1 MKILV
6 VGLGYVG
13 LSNAV
18 ILAKNNSVTAIDIN
32 QKTINLLQQ
41 GKIPISD
48 KNLEHFLKTETLD
61 IKFEM
66 ASLNSYYDNDYV
78 IIATPTDYDTNKD
91 NFDTNSIEEVVAR
104 VTLLSPK
111 SIIVIRSTIPI
122 GFIDNLKLQN
132 NNQNIMFC
140 PEFLREGS
148 ALNDSLFPS
157 RIIVGE
163 RSKRAELFAELL
175 QKATVNQSA
184 DILLTGSKEAESI
197 KLFSNTYLAM
207 RVAYFNELDSFA
219 LSENLITEE
228 IINGV
233 SLDTRI
239 GQQYNNPSFG
249 YGGYCLPKDTKQLL
263 ANYGKIPQNII
274 SAIVESNKT
283 RKKFIYT
290 KIIEK
295 NPKIVGIY
303 RLVMKTESDNFRG
316 SAVNDLIEALY
327 KSGIKLII
335 FEPTVENI
343 DTDNYTLVNDQ
354 EMFKQQADLII
365 ANRFSENLLDVKDK
379 VFTRDIFFSD

>member
-91 NFDTNSIEEVVAR
+91 SFDTNSIEEVVAR

>member
-32 QKTINLLQQ
+32 QETINLLQQ
-41 GKIPISD
+41 GKIPIAD
-48 KNLEHFLKTETLD
+48 KSLENFLKTEKLD
-61 IKFEM
+61 IRFEI
-66 ASLNSYYDNDYV
+66 ASSNSYSDNDYV
-78 IIATPTDYDTNKD
+78 IIATPTDYDPNK
-91 NFDTNSIEEVVAR
+91 NKFDTNSIEEIVAR
-104 VTLLSPK
+104 VTLLSPR

-122 GFIDNLKLQN
+122 GFIDNLKVKN
-132 NNQNIMFC
+132 NNHNIMFC

-175 QKATVNQSA
+175 QKSTVSQSA
-184 DILLTGSKEAESI
+184 TILLTGSKEAESI

-219 LSENLITEE
+219 LSEKLITEE
-228 IINGV
+228 IIDGV

-263 ANYGKIPQNII
+263 ANYGKTPQNII

-283 RKKFIYT
+283 RKKFIYK

-295 NPKIVGIY
+295 NPKTVGIY
-303 RLVMKTESDNFRG
+303 RLVMKSESDNFRG
-316 SAVNDLIEALY
+316 SAVNDLIVLLQ
-327 KSGIKLII
+327 KSEIKVII
-335 FEPTVENI
+335 YEPTI
-343 DTDNYTLVNDQ
+343 DKIGMDNYTLVNDRKI
-354 EMFKQQADLII
+354 FKKQSDLII
-365 ANRFSENLLDVKDK
+365 ANRFSEDLLDVKEK
-379 VFTRDIFFSD
+379 VFTRDIFSSD